1 MSDVTTVVVKVDEQ
15 GNIINSM
22 SGTNIGLSADN
33 PIEFDLIINKVP
45 AQQAFE
51 IRKYKVAM
59 DGFKPK
65 LILKDGETPPV
76 IPEPELTL
84 AQKVELLQSE
94 LSKEKQANADFRD
107 VSQMSLD
114 FLSEEIFKTQML
126 KEGM

>member
-1 MSDVTTVVVKVDEQ
+1 VSDVTTVVVKVDEQ

-22 SGTNIGLSADN
+22 SGTNIGLSVDN
-33 PIEFDLIINKVP
+33 PVEFDLIINKVP

-65 LILKDGETPPV
+65 LVLKDGETPPV

-84 AQKVELLQSE
+84 AQKVELLE
-94 LSKEKQANADFRD
+94 KTVKEQQQEVTEFKESTNYT
-107 VSQMSLD
+107 VD
-114 FLSEEIFKTQML
+114 FLSEELFKTQMM

>member
-33 PIEFDLIINKVP
+33 PIEYDLIINKVP

-51 IRKYKVAM
+51 IRKYKVVM
-59 DGFKPK
+59 EGFKPK
-65 LILKDGETPPV
+65 LVLKDGETPPV

-84 AQKVELLQSE
+84 AQKVELLEKE
-94 LSKEKQANADFRD
+94 LVKEKQANADFRD

-114 FLSEEIFKTQML
+114 FLSEEIFKTQMM

>member
-84 AQKVELLQSE
+84 AQKVENLQEE
-94 LSKEKQANADFRD
+94 LKEQKEINQEFQAATYGT
-107 VSQMSLD
+107 LD
-114 FLSEEIFKTQML
+114 FLFSKQN
-126 KEGM
+126 